1 MKDKTKQAIIDA
13 LDKLASAK
21 PARTNGKITG
31 LNLAKEAGV
40 SKATLYR
47 YLNDHIDLHTEYA
60 TLRKNGVSGE
70 DVVPET
76 LEQAHRLACEEVK
89 MLRSALSNERD
100 AAAQASKLRANQ
112 VLLLWLEIERLREE
126 NEELASS
133 LAKSA
138 APLRPNNIE

>member
-1 MKDKTKQAIIDA
+1 MKNKTKQAIIDA

-47 YLNDHIDLHTEYA
+47 YLNEHTDLQTEYA
-60 TLRKNGVSGE
+60 TLRKNGVSEE

-76 LEQAHRLACEEVK
+76 LEQAYRLASEEVK
-89 MLRSALSNERD
+89 MLRSALSDERD

-126 NEELASS
+126 NEKLAAS

>member
-1 MKDKTKQAIIDA
+1 MKDKTKQAITDA

-47 YLNDHIDLHTEYA
+47 YLNDHIDLQTEYA
-60 TLRKNGVSGE
+60 TLRKNGVSEE

-76 LEQAHRLACEEVK
+76 LEQAYRLASEEVK
-89 MLRSALSNERD
+89 MLRSALSDERE

-126 NEELASS
+126 NEKLASS

-138 APLRPNNIE
+138 ALLRPSNIE